1 MEPKSQFEF
10 VPRDTEESE
19 FLDLVDFAVSVE
31 TVIATI
37 EMSHV
42 ISCMDELDHVTYII
56 SRGIL
61 HMNELHQIRRF
72 NGRYSWRCACMYI
85 HMSDST
91 HACICMCA
99 RGKRTHASIC
109 ICMYMHVCT

>member
-42 ISCMDELDHVTYII
+42 ISCMDELDHVII

-61 HMNELHQIRRF
+61 HMNELHHIR
-72 NGRYSWRCACMYI
+72 
-85 HMSDST
+85 
-91 HACICMCA
+91 MCNVIFIA
-99 RGKRTHASIC
+99 MC
-109 ICMYMHVCT
+109 LHVHTYVT